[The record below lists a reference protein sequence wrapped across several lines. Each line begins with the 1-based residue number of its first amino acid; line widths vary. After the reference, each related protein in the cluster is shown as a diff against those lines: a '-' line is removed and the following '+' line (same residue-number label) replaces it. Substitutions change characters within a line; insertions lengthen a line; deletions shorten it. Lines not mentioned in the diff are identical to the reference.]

1 MIDMAG
7 LNERLKGNLARIRQ
21 FPGEVGTQYEPSD
34 RALEMIRKNIIN
46 SLDSIKQH
54 SR

>member
-1 MIDMAG
+1 MAG

-21 FPGEVGTQYEPSD
+21 LPGEVGTQYEPSD
-34 RALEMIRKNIIN
+34 RRLEKIRNIIN